1 MKKIIPQITSLLVVI
16 LLLFSQD
23 ALSKKKVNNSI
34 QQTTLKL
41 DSKKILIKGESN
53 LNNWES
59 IVRDADAELIMH
71 SLKNTS
77 TIIDTLSIKIKV
89 TDIISGRKKMDKLTH
104 KALKAIEHPY
114 ITFFYSLNT
123 LTKWDNQK
131 ISGNLTIAGIT
142 KKIITRIIFNKEKST
157 VTLKGVHQLDMTD
170 YGVKPPK
177 LFLGILKTRKIIDI
191 DFTLK
196 FTPNL

>member
-1 MKKIIPQITSLLVVI
+1 MKKLTLTITFLLTTF
-16 LLLFSQD
+16 LLFFSQD
-23 ALSKKKVNNSI
+23 VFSKEKVNYSI

-41 DSKKILIKGESN
+41 DSKIILIKGESN
-53 LNNWES
+53 LNHWES
-59 IVRDADAELIMH
+59 IVKDAKAELIMH
-71 SLKNTS
+71 SLKNAS
-77 TIIDTLSIKIKV
+77 TVIDTLSIKIKV

-131 ISGNLTIAGIT
+131 ISGNLTIAGVT
-142 KKIITRIIFNKEKST
+142 KKIITRIIFNKDKST
-157 VTLKGVHQLDMTD
+157 VTLKGIHQLDMTD

-196 FTPNL
+196 FIPNL

>member
-1 MKKIIPQITSLLVVI
+1 MKTNIPQVTSLLAII
-16 LLLFSQD
+16 LLFFSQD
-23 ALSKKKVNNSI
+23 ALSKKKVNNLI

-41 DSKKILIKGESN
+41 DSKKILIKGKSN

-77 TIIDTLSIKIKV
+77 TVIDTLSIKIKV
-89 TDIISGRKKMDKLTH
+89 TDIISGRKKMDKMTH
-104 KALKAIEHPY
+104 KALKAIDYPY

-131 ISGNLTIAGIT
+131 ISGNLTIAGVT
-142 KKIITRIIFNKEKST
+142 KKIITRIIFKKEKST
-157 VTLKGVHQLDMTD
+157 ITLKGVHQLDMTD

-177 LFLGILKTRKIIDI
+177 SLLGILKTYKIIDI

-196 FTPNL
+196 FIPNL